1 MTDTPTKIVVDL
13 SKPKGQR
20 ESIVPL
26 TAEEIAE
33 REATAAQSELNSVEQ
48 EAIEAQKAA
57 DAQAGRDAL
66 LALGLTDAQ
75 INALLGA

>member
-1 MTDTPTKIVVDL
+1 MKATLNCSTGEVTMEPY
-13 SKPKGQR
+13 
-20 ESIVPL
+20 
-26 TAEEIAE
+26 TAEEVAQMEIDQ
-33 REATAAQSELNSVEQ
+33 AASVER

-66 LALGLTDAQ
+66 LALGLTEAQ

>member
-1 MTDTPTKIVVDL
+1 MKDTPMKATLNCSTGEVTME
-13 SKPKGQR
+13 PY
-20 ESIVPL
+20 
-26 TAEEIAE
+26 TAEEVAQMEIDQ
-33 REATAAQSELNSVEQ
+33 AASVER

-66 LALGLTDAQ
+66 LALGLTEAQ

>member
-1 MTDTPTKIVVDL
+1 MADIPAKLIVDL

-20 ESIVPL
+20 ESYVPL
-26 TAEEIAE
+26 TDEEI
-33 REATAAQSELNSVEQ
+33 SELEIIAAESKAELEKQ

-66 LALGLTDAQ
+66 LALGLTEAQ
-75 INALLGA
+75 IAALLGA